1 VRKIEESAEMV
12 LHWSNWR
19 RWHQAWARYYHYR
32 RHQRQEVERAAPQ
45 TATVERAVV
54 ASGAQQHEQTALVW
68 QRLST
73 LLPPSDRLGRPY
85 EHARRVVF
93 DAIVYVMQT
102 NCGWRNLP
110 SDFPPWQT
118 VYSQLAHWRKTGV
131 WEKIWSGLEQP
142 HPAWQLQL

>member
-1 VRKIEESAEMV
+1 MV

-19 RWHQAWARYYHYR
+19 RWHQAWARYYHYQ
-32 RHQRQEVERAAPQ
+32 RHQRREVERPAPQ
-45 TATVERAVV
+45 ATAVESAVV
-54 ASGAQQHEQTALVW
+54 SSGVEQHQRTAIVW
-68 QRLST
+68 QRLCA

-118 VYSQLAHWRKTGV
+118 VYSQLRHWRKSGI
-131 WEKIWSGLEQP
+131 WDKIWSGLEQP
-142 HPAWQLQL
+142 HPA